1 MIGSVESRQKFLAC
15 PQKSNIPA
23 LGSNSAEF
31 RAAAPR
37 KHTHIFGGRD
47 SPDRGLF
54 TPFVPVSIPPLLSLS
69 FFPPSL
75 LVNRGRGRRYVV
87 FVRFAVSA
95 RLIRY
100 HRWNKTKWW
109 KVFDI
114 ASKGRKGKK
123 EQEETNG
130 RADVGYNRERGK
142 VLITSSRVEPM
153 TSGDARWMRG
163 NCEEDLCPLP
173 LIRREIAR
181 TICPISLSFGRLQF

>member
-1 MIGSVESRQKFLAC
+1 MPAKIEYPGVRLEFCRVSRRCTAQTHAYLWGSRFARSRFVH
-15 PQKSNIPA
+15 PV
-23 LGSNSAEF
+23 
-31 RAAAPR
+31 RPR
-37 KHTHIFGGRD
+37 FYS
-47 SPDRGLF
+47 SP
-54 TPFVPVSIPPLLSLS
+54 SLSLL
-69 FFPPSL
+69 FPPSL

-153 TSGDARWMRG
+153 TSGDARRMRG